1 MARHV
6 LSYEGFICLL
16 ACIVTNFLSSFT
28 YAANLSSEMVS
39 AHINAS
45 TDLQQPWWQQALA
58 MPDSSLDPINHQE
71 SSSNLTSVFTPASN
85 NTSSRND
92 KHPLKDSLDATT
104 GYLKEQQLPPCCR
117 HTLATYEQQLS
128 STSAPA
134 SSSNCLDFHHL
145 TNQTKPQYD
154 WDGTLL
160 YAITDNNA
168 ESSTDVS
175 SNCMSS
181 EQPTIGSLPCC
192 QPRDELLS
200 PEELQ
205 DMLITLQDNNTLA
218 TAANTKTFVTNN
230 TDYCPPENNYLEQ
243 ALYSDQVMQIF
254 ANANAKKTAQQ
265 ALSSARLRGYQLQ
278 FELSLHKQT
287 SPVDQVG
294 SPAS

>member
-6 LSYEGFICLL
+6 LSCEGFICLL
-16 ACIVTNFLSSFT
+16 ACIVTSFISSFT

-45 TDLQQPWWQQALA
+45 TDLQQPWWQQALE
-58 MPDSSLDPINHQE
+58 MPDSPSDPLNYQE

-128 STSAPA
+128 SSSAPA

-181 EQPTIGSLPCC
+181 EQTIGSLPCC
-192 QPRDELLS
+192 YPREEQIS
-200 PEELQ
+200 PAELQ
-205 DMLITLQDNNTLA
+205 EMLITLQSNSTLA
-218 TAANTKTFVTNN
+218 ATANAKTSATNN
-230 TDYCPPENNYLEQ
+230 SDFCPPEDNCLEQ
-243 ALYSDQVMQIF
+243 DLYSERAPQKQIF
-254 ANANAKKTAQQ
+254 ANAHAKETAQQ
-265 ALSSARLRGYQLQ
+265 ALSNARLRGYQLQ
-278 FELSLHKQT
+278 FELSLHKHPPVSPPT
-287 SPVDQVG
+287 S
-294 SPAS
+294 

>member
-6 LSYEGFICLL
+6 LTCGGVIGLL
-16 ACIVTNFLSSFT
+16 AAIFLSFST
-28 YAANLSSEMVS
+28 CAAIFPSEMIS
-39 AHINAS
+39 AHITVK
-45 TDLQQPWWQQALA
+45 TDLRQPWWQQALE
-58 MPDSSLDPINHQE
+58 MPDYSSDSLNSQDTGNTLASI
-71 SSSNLTSVFTPASN
+71 FTPLPNSTASRD
-85 NTSSRND
+85 TELND
-92 KHPLKDSLDATT
+92 GLDATT

-117 HTLATYEQQLS
+117 HKLAKEEQQQ
-128 STSAPA
+128 TSATA
-134 SSSNCLDFHHL
+134 LTSNCLDFHQR

-154 WDGTLL
+154 WDGTILDV
-160 YAITDNNA
+160 ITDNDA
-168 ESSTDVS
+168 EKTANVALS
-175 SNCMSS
+175 CMSS
-181 EQPTIGSLPCC
+181 EQTTIGSLPCC
-192 QPRDELLS
+192 QPRDEQIS

-205 DMLITLQDNNTLA
+205 EMLITLQDNSTLA

-230 TDYCPPENNYLEQ
+230 TDYCPPENNSLEQ

-254 ANANAKKTAQQ
+254 ANANVKKTAQQ

>member
-6 LSYEGFICLL
+6 LSCEGFICLL
-16 ACIVTNFLSSFT
+16 ACIVTSFISSFT

-45 TDLQQPWWQQALA
+45 TDLQQPWWQQALE
-58 MPDSSLDPINHQE
+58 MPDSPSDPLNYQE

-117 HTLATYEQQLS
+117 HKLAKEEQQQ
-128 STSAPA
+128 TSATA
-134 SSSNCLDFHHL
+134 LTSNCLDFHQR

-154 WDGTLL
+154 WDGTILDV
-160 YAITDNNA
+160 ITDNDA
-168 ESSTDVS
+168 EKTANVALS
-175 SNCMSS
+175 CMSS
-181 EQPTIGSLPCC
+181 EQTTIGSLPCC
-192 QPRDELLS
+192 QPRDEQIS

-205 DMLITLQDNNTLA
+205 EMLITLQDNNTLA

-230 TDYCPPENNYLEQ
+230 TDYCPPENNCLEQ

-254 ANANAKKTAQQ
+254 ANANAKKTAQK

-287 SPVDQVG
+287 SPVDQVS